1 MLVEGTDDSFSLGFV
16 VRLLRERSAQ
26 HVKLTK

>member
-1 MLVEGTDDSFSLGFV
+1 MLVKGTDDSFSWGFV
-16 VRLLRERSAQ
+16 VRFLRERSAR